1 VDLSQEKSRLL
12 TPRIVLLGLSFV
24 SLLICVLSGAAHYR
38 KAGWGDSWHLIGWLL
53 SMAFLV
59 FAFLPRQR
67 DLTSGFKSLVKPKT
81 AFFLFWV
88 LFFIMSHLWNFRTAP
103 WNGNGLFEDSAVD
116 LLYLKSY
123 VMGRPFQPAWFHPY
137 PFLISRETLFH
148 YYVWGFLN
156 VFGYNIVS
164 YEAALLL
171 LWSGVFIFTLLLAD
185 LLLNSYI
192 VTSVVALIFNF
203 LPFAFLYA
211 FVGYRYPLTVLLCVA
226 SLYFLHSGFRSA
238 SRLALS
244 LGGIAAGLS
253 LASSITGKQYV
264 LALLVYGLL
273 CAVFDWKTLTRTR
286 TWSLLAIVLY
296 GFFAAA
302 MPILC
307 YIAFNRGDYTFYEG
321 VFIRDFWAAL
331 HGHRS
336 PHDLSFYVT
345 QLSKLFF
352 SVPGPR
358 LFFPEFLPIPLP
370 YYLFLVPGF
379 ILALLHKRYDIVLLA
394 TIPVLGVFIS
404 AGGTVEHRMLLA
416 IPFWLLLMGFSF
428 AELLRLK
435 LPPGFKIIVLGVAAS
450 TLASGFVPSVQY
462 IYVKTKNPFG
472 IGYFAQ
478 EQVAV
483 SRFLRRVVAGKQP
496 SNPPRLERDEF
507 NRAEGVPDAPYDTL
521 ICPRE
526 ATSVVHLFLHD
537 YDDTRILS
545 FCGGTPVIVMTQQDV
560 WSHNKRAIVD
570 YVPKGKD
577 LKLIWEN
584 DPKAERILSLFEPFH
599 DLATKESISFSFS
612 GRQRTFHVLNIPSKN
627 IRQFQDRVRALPDSF
642 P

>member
-1 VDLSQEKSRLL
+1 MLFLL
-12 TPRIVLLGLSFV
+12 L
-24 SLLICVLSGAAHYR
+24 
-38 KAGWGDSWHLIGWLL
+38 
-53 SMAFLV
+53 
-59 FAFLPRQR
+59 AFLPS
-67 DLTSGFKSLVKPKT
+67 DLKSSFKSFPKGRA
-81 AFFLFWV
+81 AFFLFWI
-88 LFFIMSHLWNFRTAP
+88 LFFVVWHLWNFRTAP
-103 WNGNGLFEDSAVD
+103 WNGNGLFDDSAVD
-116 LLYLKSY
+116 LLYLKNY
-123 VMGRPFQPAWFHPY
+123 VIGHPFQPAWFHAPL
-137 PFLISRETLFH
+137 LISRETLFH

-185 LLLNSYI
+185 LFLNSYI
-192 VTSVVALIFNF
+192 VTSLVALIFNF

-211 FVGYRYPLTVLLCVA
+211 FVGYRYPLTILLCVA

-244 LGGIAAGLS
+244 LGGIAAGLC
-253 LASSITGKQYV
+253 LASSMTGKQYV
-264 LALLVYGLL
+264 LALLGYGLL

-302 MPILC
+302 VPILC
-307 YIAFNRGDYTFYEG
+307 YIAFNRGDYTYYEG
-321 VFIRDFWAAL
+321 VFIRDFWGAL

-379 ILALLHKRYDIVLLA
+379 ILALLHKRYEIVLLA

-435 LPPGFKIIVLGVAAS
+435 LPSGFRIIVIGGCGFYTGKRCSSLSSIYLWQDKGSLWDRLLRAKAGRCVA
-450 TLASGFVPSVQY
+450 
-462 IYVKTKNPFG
+462 I
-472 IGYFAQ
+472 
-478 EQVAV
+478 
-483 SRFLRRVVAGKQP
+483 
-496 SNPPRLERDEF
+496 
-507 NRAEGVPDAPYDTL
+507 
-521 ICPRE
+521 
-526 ATSVVHLFLHD
+526 
-537 YDDTRILS
+537 
-545 FCGGTPVIVMTQQDV
+545 
-560 WSHNKRAIVD
+560 
-570 YVPKGKD
+570 
-577 LKLIWEN
+577 
-584 DPKAERILSLFEPFH
+584 
-599 DLATKESISFSFS
+599 LATGCRRTTAFQSASS
-612 GRQRTFHVLNIPSKN
+612 GTG
-627 IRQFQDRVRALPDSF
+627 
-642 P
+642 

>member
-1 VDLSQEKSRLL
+1 ML
-12 TPRIVLLGLSFV
+12 LLGLSVV
-24 SLLICVLSGAAHYR
+24 SLVVCTLSAAAHYL
-38 KAGWGDSWHLIGWLL
+38 KWAWGNPWQPNGWLL
-53 SMAFLV
+53 SMLFLLL
-59 FAFLPRQR
+59 AFLPS
-67 DLTSGFKSLVKPKT
+67 DLKSSFKSFPKGRA
-81 AFFLFWV
+81 AFFLFWI
-88 LFFIMSHLWNFRTAP
+88 LFFVVWHLWNFRTAP
-103 WNGNGLFEDSAVD
+103 WNGNGLFDDSAVD
-116 LLYLKSY
+116 LLYLKNY
-123 VMGRPFQPAWFHPY
+123 VIGHPFQPAWFHAPL
-137 PFLISRETLFH
+137 LISRETLFH

-185 LLLNSYI
+185 LFLNSYI
-192 VTSVVALIFNF
+192 VTSLVALIFNF

-211 FVGYRYPLTVLLCVA
+211 FVGYRYPLTILLCVA

-244 LGGIAAGLS
+244 LGGIAAGLC
-253 LASSITGKQYV
+253 LASSMTGKQYV
-264 LALLVYGLL
+264 LALLGYGLL

-286 TWSLLAIVLY
+286 TGSLLAIALY

-302 MPILC
+302 APILC
-307 YIAFNRGDYTFYEG
+307 YIAFNRGDYTYYEG
-321 VFIRDFWAAL
+321 VFIRDFWGAL

-379 ILALLHKRYDIVLLA
+379 ILALLHKRYEIVLLA
-394 TIPVLGVFIS
+394 TISVFGVFIS

-435 LPPGFKIIVLGVAAS
+435 LPSGFRIIVIGVSAS
-450 TLASGFVPSVQY
+450 TLASGVLPSVQY
-462 IYVKTKNPFG
+462 IYGKTKDPFG

-478 EQVAV
+478 KQVAV
-483 SRFLRRVVAGKQP
+483 SRFLRKVVAGQQP

-507 NRAEGVPDAPYDTL
+507 NRVEHIPDASYDTL
-521 ICPRE
+521 ICPGGSG
-526 ATSVVHLFLHD
+526 ASIIHLFLHD

-545 FCGGTPVIVMTQQDV
+545 FCGGTALRLLTQQDV
-560 WSHNKRAIVD
+560 WSANKKAILE
-570 YVPKGKD
+570 YVPRGKD

-584 DPKAERILSLFEPFH
+584 DPKTQRIIESLRPLS
-599 DLATKESISFSFS
+599 DLATEASLSFAFAAGKRSFNVLSISS
-612 GRQRTFHVLNIPSKN
+612 NN
-627 IRQFQDRVRALPDSF
+627 IRHFQEQVRTLPDSV